1 MYQLYIYICIYIH
14 HLLLSP
20 NALSVSVQ
28 VLTLCRD
35 TSYNILEDEMQGKVC
50 GKVTYNSS
58 QSYMRQE
65 MPLAISTTMITLD
78 RAATWPI
85 NYNMTILYGLLI
97 HGTVR
102 FPKQFFREPTYL
114 VGSRS
119 CVRFSNSIYAHSPL
133 VYCIA
138 T

>member
-1 MYQLYIYICIYIH
+1 MLTHDHITMQVSRKVMIRLNCVPTIYIH

-78 RAATWPI
+78 RAAT
-85 NYNMTILYGLLI
+85 
-97 HGTVR
+97 
-102 FPKQFFREPTYL
+102 
-114 VGSRS
+114 
-119 CVRFSNSIYAHSPL
+119 
-133 VYCIA
+133 
-138 T
+138 